1 VSDAAD
7 RIKQLAA
14 WRARPDRGR
23 EVKADVSGFA
33 RELRRLE
40 KTIGAASDA
49 WVRIAPPELQRCSV
63 VETFRSG
70 TLTLMVDSSAAA
82 FEVDRALRS
91 GLETNLRLAVPGL
104 MRVRTRVGAPPQP

>member
-1 VSDAAD
+1 VTDAAD

-33 RELRRLE
+33 RDLRRLE

-49 WVRIAPPELQRCSV
+49 WVRIAPPELQRWMDLGPLANERV
-63 VETFRSG
+63 LMMMPYTIEVE
-70 TLTLMVDSSAAA
+70 
-82 FEVDRALRS
+82 
-91 GLETNLRLAVPGL
+91 
-104 MRVRTRVGAPPQP
+104 